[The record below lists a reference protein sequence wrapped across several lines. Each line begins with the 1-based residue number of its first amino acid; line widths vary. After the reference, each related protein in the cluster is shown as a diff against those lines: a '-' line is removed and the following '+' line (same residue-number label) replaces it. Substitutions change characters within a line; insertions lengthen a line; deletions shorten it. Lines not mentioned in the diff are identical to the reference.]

1 MSKATEVKKLTL
13 QEWRKQN
20 ERQLEKTLKAWH
32 EWAQHNQISAEVVQ
46 FVQDNPDVFA
56 GVETT
61 AEDNPYIFNTKRSA
75 R

>member
-1 MSKATEVKKLTL
+1 MKKLTP
-13 QEWRKQN
+13 QEWHEQN
-20 ERQLEKTLKAWH
+20 ERQLEKTLEAWH
-32 EWAQHNQISAEVVQ
+32 EWAQHNQISRDVVQ

-56 GVETT
+56 DVETT

>member
-1 MSKATEVKKLTL
+1 MNK

-32 EWAQHNQISAEVVQ
+32 EWAQHNQISEEVVQ

-61 AEDNPYIFNTKRSA
+61 AEDNPTYSTPKGVRDENMEL
-75 R
+75 